1 MQHVDPPRGILAS
14 EDIRAS
20 AGDGNAPSQRKR
32 FLIIHNP
39 IAGRNRLDVVQEVA
53 RYLVQAGAVCDLR
66 VKEDTTR
73 DDAIETYDAVVASG
87 GDGTVRGVVTMLGG
101 KNIPIGLIPA
111 GTGNVLAEEL
121 RLPRKPTEIVDMLLH
136 GPVAAL
142 STASINGAPCL
153 LMVGAGFD
161 GEVVAGLPMALK
173 RRIGKPAFGW
183 PILMALARK
192 PRMFEIEVDGR
203 TREASWLVV
212 SNAARYAG
220 RFLLSE
226 NTSILSP
233 GFNVVISRA
242 TSRRQRLL
250 ELLHLV
256 AGRLERARTIAMMPA
271 HTVDIREAES
281 LAAQV
286 DGEPVAS
293 SSYRIVADV
302 ARTPMIVPRDLDR
315 TASSARAVDRA
326 LHE

>member
-1 MQHVDPPRGILAS
+1 MQHVDPPRSSVAS
-14 EDIRAS
+14 EDTRAS
-20 AGDGNAPSQRKR
+20 AGGVDVSLQRKR

-53 RYLVQAGAVCDLR
+53 RYLEQAGAVCDLR
-66 VKEDTTR
+66 VKEDTTP
-73 DDAIETYDAVVASG
+73 DGAIEAYDAVVASG
-87 GDGTVRGVVTMLGG
+87 GDGTVRGVVAMLGG
-101 KNIPIGLIPA
+101 RNVPIGLIPA

-121 RLPRKPTEIVDMLLH
+121 RLPRTAREIAHMLLH
-136 GPVAAL
+136 GPVVAL

-183 PILMALARK
+183 PILTVLARK
-192 PRMFEIEVDGR
+192 PRTFEVEVDGR
-203 TREASWLVV
+203 PRKASWLVV

-242 TSRRQRLL
+242 TSRRQRML

-256 AGRLERARTIAMMPA
+256 AGRFERAKTIEMMPA
-271 HTVDIREAES
+271 HTVDIRKAES
-281 LAAQV
+281 LAVQV
-286 DGEPVAS
+286 DGEPVAA

-302 ARTPMIVPRDLDR
+302 ARTPMIVPHGLARS
-315 TASSARAVDRA
+315 ASSARAVDRA
-326 LHE
+326 LQE